1 MKKLLG
7 IVVLSL
13 LLTSCSNKEEELKL
27 LERCADN
34 IYLDNKVFWTPD
46 NYSKRGKTT
55 RMGLQGKL
63 QQHDA
68 YRKSFA
74 YCENL
79 LEESPVTFKE
89 AYSDKY

>member
-7 IVVLSL
+7 ILILGL
-13 LLTSCSNKEEELKL
+13 LLTSCSNKEEEVKL
-27 LERCADN
+27 LERCANN
-34 IYLDNKVFWTPD
+34 IFMDNKVFFVL
-46 NYSKRGKTT
+46 SSRSEREMIT
-55 RMGLQGKL
+55 RREL
-63 QQHDA
+63 QQKLTTSNA

-79 LEESPVTFKE
+79 LQESPVTFKE